1 MDENDISRI
10 RPFHNEL
17 SSLCLHLAFIRAF
30 VTLRLTLKNVLF
42 ASQEISRFFN
52 KITVRV
58 KLDLFGC
65 LGLCCS
71 SCKTQLTEQKGE
83 KSKQPQML
91 LLAQCIF
98 GMSSRSPLL
107 SKLVVLK
114 NDTLQYFQF
123 LQLVFYHLTFILD
136 EMRLIIRGQH
146 CMQTLIYF
154 IVCYKSL
161 FISFK
166 IILMS

>member
-83 KSKQPQML
+83 IIKTTSNAL
-91 LLAQCIF
+91 TC
-98 GMSSRSPLL
+98 
-107 SKLVVLK
+107 LVHFWHVLK
-114 NDTLQYFQF
+114 VSITLK
-123 LQLVFYHLTFILD
+123 T
-136 EMRLIIRGQH
+136 
-146 CMQTLIYF
+146 C
-154 IVCYKSL
+154 
-161 FISFK
+161 SFEK
-166 IILMS
+166 